1 MWLTVL
7 DIDVSF
13 SVRESAIISLR
24 VKESEDFNKIK
35 VGACVFKV

>member
-1 MWLTVL
+1 MWFTVL

-24 VKESEDFNKIK
+24 LEESEDFHKIK
-35 VGACVFKV
+35 IGDCVFKI